1 MNQTFL
7 SSSQDSERVKFRGS
21 LTRSLIQTLLLLTF
35 IPLFL
40 MAGAAYLRAQTLLR
54 EQALLQMRNLL
65 ASQVSELRTEFKA
78 KAIRLDRLVRRS
90 DISSLLERAAHA
102 NRKNADFLTLRAEI
116 LSELRSLNVEEAEP
130 AFSQFLVTDSSGSIE
145 IASKA
150 EWEGTSLTQTAIAE
164 ILKSG
169 KPDVVALYDFSPFY
183 SNQLTLLTI
192 QPYKTP
198 GGSLLG
204 TVIGISEAPN
214 LLTALQ
220 PVSSIQ
226 NSTTTSYY
234 FIPPTTFVR
243 PDFYTGELIRFDP
256 TPSQQAQLTAAFK
269 NLMTGQTGQS
279 SLEFLNPEG
288 KTVIAQAQW
297 IPEIRAG
304 IVLEMDKTIV
314 FGQLNSLVPFTLAL
328 LGISLIATTAAIYI
342 GANRVIRPIL
352 TLTQITRRFAEG
364 KLEERAEI
372 PSNNEIGF
380 LAYSFN
386 RMAEELSS
394 LYRSLEQKVEERT
407 RQIRTAA
414 EIAQGITAAPQL
426 EDLLNN
432 TTRLIVERFGYYYA
446 QIFLLDRS
454 GKYATLQAAYGPA
467 AREFLAQNYR
477 LEVGTT
483 SIIGWVAENNM
494 PRVALDVSEDPI
506 HLSHELLRETRS
518 EAAIPISSGGHVFG
532 VLDVQSIEP
541 HAFDAETV
549 TVLQTIANQI
559 AAAIQN
565 TSLVEAT
572 QINFQ
577 ELERL
582 YRASRLIARAQNQEQ
597 VLEEINKALRGSPY
611 ITALFTAQE
620 ERLVVYAYNDPA
632 GRLEMASMPREINIH
647 PAEALKI
654 LGGQA
659 IFDLNSSKL
668 PSALTTL
675 PRAWGCSSFA
685 YLPILQGEKLQAMIL
700 LGTRTQ
706 TLTHATLQPYQNMA
720 DLANIALEK
729 IGALRATEDRLREL
743 NALMAIAQTIST
755 VTEPGTLY
763 PTLHEQIRRTIG
775 DFSFTVTLYDEK
787 TNTISVPYSYEDGN
801 VQSIEPFPLGEGLT
815 SILLHTHQPLMIIE
829 DTERRTLELGAKIA
843 GRPAK
848 SWMGAP
854 MLLNNRAIGALIVQD
869 QDRERAFTEEHLH
882 FLTAVASQ
890 VAGVIYNIRLLEE
903 SRQRTLQLQTAA
915 EIARDISGS
924 LHLDELLSKAVN
936 FIRDRFNFYHAAIFL
951 LDLSGEYA
959 VIREATGEAGAQM
972 KRIGHKLGVGSKSI
986 VGYVASRG
994 EPLTVNDTTRDPTY
1008 YANPLLPAT
1017 RSETAIP
1024 LKVGER
1030 IVGVLDVQST
1040 QPYAFSED
1048 NLRTLQIL
1056 ADQLAIAVV
1065 NTELFAETQEHLSE
1079 HRLLHHITTTAASGT
1094 TLEEALRSAVNGL
1107 QVTLGGDRVVILL
1120 ADREQKFLEVK
1131 AAVGYSED
1139 LKDTRIPIGSG
1150 VTGWVAAHRRPLRID
1165 DVRNDPRYIEA
1176 SPNTRSELAIPLIYR
1191 NELLGVLNVE
1201 SEQIA
1206 AYTESDEEM
1215 LGTLGGS
1222 LAAIIANARLLEQ
1235 IRAQAERERLLFEV
1249 TSKIRRSTDMQI
1261 ILATTASELSRVV
1274 GARRTHIRI
1283 HPASVDESTQ
1293 DEQPNGN

>member
-1 MNQTFL
+1 MNQTLL
-7 SSSQDSERVKFRGS
+7 SSPQDSERVKFRGS

-54 EQALLQMRNLL
+54 EQALFQMKNLL
-65 ASQVSELRTEFKA
+65 TSQVSELRAEFKA
-78 KAIRLDRLVRRS
+78 KSIRLDRLVRRT
-90 DISSLLERAAHA
+90 DFSSLLERATHA
-102 NRKNADFLTLRAEI
+102 NRKSPDFLSLRDEI
-116 LSELRSLNVEEAEP
+116 LRELRGLNVEEAEP
-130 AFSQFLVTDSSGSIE
+130 AFSQFLVTDSTGSIE

-169 KPDVVALYDFSPFY
+169 KPGVTALYDFSPLY
-183 SNQLTLLTI
+183 PDQIVLLTI

-214 LLTALQ
+214 LLAILQ
-220 PVSSIQ
+220 PIPSVQ
-226 NSTTTSYY
+226 NSTTNSYY
-234 FIPPTTFVR
+234 FVPPSTFVKAD
-243 PDFYTGELIRFDP
+243 PYTRELFPFTP
-256 TPSQQAQLTAAFK
+256 TPSQQAQLTAAFDS
-269 NLMTGQTGQS
+269 LITGQDSQP

-288 KTVIAQAQW
+288 KEAIAQAQW
-297 IPEIRAG
+297 IPEINAG
-304 IVLEMDKTIV
+304 IVLEIDKSII

-328 LGISLIATTAAIYI
+328 LGISLIGTTLAIYV

-364 KLEERAEI
+364 NLDERAEI
-372 PSNNEIGF
+372 PNNNEIGF

-386 RMAEELSS
+386 RMAEELSN

-446 QIFLLDRS
+446 QIFLVDPS
-454 GKYATLQAAYGPA
+454 GKYAVLKAAYGPPA
-467 AREFLAQNYR
+467 KDFLSQNYR
-477 LEVGTT
+477 LEVGPT
-483 SIIGWVAENNM
+483 SIIGWVATNNT
-494 PRVALDVSEDPI
+494 PRVALDVSEDTV

-518 EAAIPISSGGHVFG
+518 EVGVPITSAGHVFG
-532 VLDVQSIEP
+532 VLDVQSVEA

-582 YRASRLIARAQNQEQ
+582 YRASRLIARAQSQEQ
-597 VLEEINKALRGSPY
+597 ILEEINKALRGSPY
-611 ITALFTAQE
+611 ISALLTAQG
-620 ERLVVYAYNDPA
+620 ERLVLYAHHDPT
-632 GRLEMASMPREINIH
+632 GRLDMASLPREINIR
-647 PAEALKI
+647 PAEAFKI
-654 LGGQA
+654 LGGQS
-659 IFDLNSSKL
+659 IFDLTSTRL
-668 PSALTTL
+668 PPSLISL

-685 YLPILQGEKLQAMIL
+685 YLPIMQGEKLQAMIL

-706 TLTHATLQPYQNMA
+706 TLTNAALQPYLNMV
-720 DLANIALEK
+720 DLANIAFEK

-743 NALMAIAQTIST
+743 NALMTIAQTIST
-755 VTEPGTLY
+755 ASEASTLY

-787 TNTISVPYSYEDGN
+787 ANTISVPYSYEDGTI
-801 VQSIEPFPLGEGLT
+801 QSIEPFPLGEGLT
-815 SILLHTHQPLMIIE
+815 SILLHTRQPLMIVE

-854 MLLNNRAIGALIVQD
+854 MLLNNRAIGALIIQD
-869 QDRERAFTEEHLH
+869 LDREHAFTEEHLR
-882 FLTAVASQ
+882 FLTALASQ

-924 LHLDELLSKAVN
+924 LNLDELLVKAVN
-936 FIRDRFNFYHAAIFL
+936 FIRDRFSFYHAAVFL

-972 KRIGHKLGVGSKSI
+972 KRAGHKLGVGSKSI

-1017 RSETAIP
+1017 RAETAIP

-1030 IVGVLDVQST
+1030 ILGVLDVQST
-1040 QPYAFSED
+1040 QPYAFTED

-1107 QVTLGGDRVVILL
+1107 QVTLGGDRVTILL

-1131 AAVGYSED
+1131 AAVGYSEEVNQV
-1139 LKDTRIPIGSG
+1139 RVPIGSG

-1165 DVRNDPRYIEA
+1165 DVRNDPRYIEV

-1191 NELLGVLNVE
+1191 NEVLGVLNVE
-1201 SEQIA
+1201 SEQVA

-1249 TSKIRRSTDMQI
+1249 TSKIRRSTDMQT

-1274 GARRTHIRI
+1274 GARRTQIRI
-1283 HPASVDESTQ
+1283 NPLSANEPPQ